1 MAAIVR
7 GNAHAA
13 YTQSSTG
20 QDIPSHQVVV
30 LGDGE
35 GNLLHTTASGSG
47 DGTVLLGGA
56 VTLLAMPNAAYTAA
70 DSPKVFT
77 TDAVTYGALDITVA
91 SFQGGTTPSITFFL
105 ERQGADGAWYQILTT
120 SAVSS
125 ALVISVDISPGLNGT
140 YSAPPGSAVQHAV
153 FTHSA
158 RLRWT
163 IAGAPTSVTFS
174 ASFIGR
180 S

>member
-1 MAAIVR
+1 MTSPLLAVSKVR
-7 GNAHAA
+7 GDAA
-13 YTQSSTG
+13 VTIGNGLAPAS
-20 QDIPSHQVVV
+20 V
-30 LGDGE
+30 LVDVN
-35 GNLLHTTASGSG
+35 GNLLRTVDAGAG
-47 DGTVLLGGA
+47 DGTSFLGGA
-56 VTLLAMPNAAYTAA
+56 VTLLAMANAPYGAT
-70 DSPKVFT
+70 DSPKTFA
-77 TDAVTYGALDITVA
+77 TDGITYGALDINVA
-91 SFQGGTTPSITFFL
+91 SFQGGTSPSITFFL
-105 ERQGADGAWYQILTT
+105 ERQGADTLWYQILTT

-125 ALVISVDISPGLNGT
+125 ALTISVDISPALNGS

-180 S
+180 